1 MRLLERNDT
10 RIADRRKDAVGMEN
24 REEQRGF
31 SRGGGKEEARN
42 NRRRRKRRDSFE
54 EETLVGFARGE
65 AFRQLELTSTTSRV
79 GRKVPPLMANFYLHQ
94 VHRTLSLFVCYTT
107 RNNTEKK
114 IWRKTGRKKKKK
126 SHEQFRDFRAAAM
139 LRLFSLTLWN
149 LRER

>member
-24 REEQRGF
+24 REEQRGS